1 MAIPVPILA
10 RGTTITGHVAAG
22 AGFRGL
28 ATTVPAL
35 LLQVAAL
42 QKTNFIPN

>member
-1 MAIPVPILA
+1 MAIPVPVLT

-28 ATTVPAL
+28 ATAVPAL
-35 LLQVAAL
+35 LLHVAAL
-42 QKTNFIPN
+42 QKVNCIPN